1 MFIIGP
7 SSSTITVG
15 RILNGVLTN
24 DPSGSS
30 TVPITGS
37 TRCLTDRFQAN
48 TPGGIP
54 PPVICGQNTGEH
66 SKYFD
71 RHHLYTNNHF
81 MH

>member
-71 RHHLYTNNHF
+71 RNHLCNYNHF